1 MFLPGSSTAP
11 IVRGTAEAA
20 AMGPRGKGR
29 REQGGV
35 RPKCP
40 FLFTSQLAASQ
51 QVLVASYCNRGA
63 SNPCGVV
70 EQLHYLPCYLHCT
83 SLLESPN
90 RATDTSGALGAV
102 TGPYILKGNHFRATH
117 GGQ

>member
-63 SNPCGVV
+63 SNPCA
-70 EQLHYLPCYLHCT
+70 ESSNNFTIFHAIFTALH
-83 SLLESPN
+83 
-90 RATDTSGALGAV
+90 
-102 TGPYILKGNHFRATH
+102 F
-117 GGQ
+117 